1 MKDDVLRKLAIPFV
15 LVAGTCWAGMIILIR
30 MLSAYGLG
38 AMDKVLVRC
47 VMSSLILFFLMLF
60 TNRGMLKV
68 KIKDLWIFI
77 ISAIITVLLFNYSY
91 FRAADGTMM
100 SAALAV
106 VLLYISPA
114 FVMILSRLI
123 LKEKITSAKLIA
135 LVLIIIGTILVT
147 GIASGK
153 PQVTTAGLLFGIGAA
168 VFYAIISI
176 INPIAIRRGYSA
188 ATITFYTYFFAM
200 LGVFVLGI
208 VRAVQAAGGR
218 TEFSQGVP
226 DIAHT
231 FRVMFGNGKSFLIC
245 LLFAIIS
252 TVLPFILYNTA
263 LKYIEPSRA
272 AIICSIEPVVGTLIS
287 VFVYNEA
294 MPKLMIPGIVLIMI
308 GVIVCN
314 LKFKKK
320 GAAA

>member
-47 VMSSLILFFLMLF
+47 VMSSIILFFLMLF

-135 LVLIIIGTILVT
+135 RVLIIIGTILVT

-153 PQVTTAGLLFGIGAA
+153 PQVTAMGLLFGIGAA
-168 VFYAIISI
+168 VFYAMITTTQSAKLPCRRCTAFCSAFSISC
-176 INPIAIRRGYSA
+176 PQFFQQSSIRCTTTSLSVSEA
-188 ATITFYTYFFAM
+188 NTYPFPSSS
-200 LGVFVLGI
+200 
-208 VRAVQAAGGR
+208 R
-218 TEFSQGVP
+218 FSS
-226 DIAHT
+226 
-231 FRVMFGNGKSFLIC
+231 M
-245 LLFAIIS
+245 
-252 TVLPFILYNTA
+252 
-263 LKYIEPSRA
+263 
-272 AIICSIEPVVGTLIS
+272 
-287 VFVYNEA
+287 
-294 MPKLMIPGIVLIMI
+294 
-308 GVIVCN
+308 
-314 LKFKKK
+314 
-320 GAAA
+320 